1 MAIKLEKGH
10 GKDGNP
16 SYPYVHAH
24 PTNYNWR
31 DDIERLTH
39 RIVNR
44 EAFRGRIW
52 INTYHHHPPGGPTI
66 SGATAIAPHST
77 CGVSTVAGTRCPGSS
92 GTGSIT
98 YCSMTRTPR
107 TSGG

>member
-16 SYPYVHAH
+16 NHPYVRAH

-31 DDIERLTH
+31 EDIERLTH

-44 EAFRGRIW
+44 ESFRGRIW
-52 INTYHHHPPGGPTI
+52 INTYHELELRGFDGKEL
-66 SGATAIAPHST
+66 
-77 CGVSTVAGTRCPGSS
+77 VALRR
-92 GTGSIT
+92 IR
-98 YCSMTRTPR
+98 M
-107 TSGG
+107 